1 LTIIRYVQE
10 HFSER
15 LSLCPLQH
23 RQQTFADMG
32 QKGKLN
38 LDPRAQK
45 RKYCGVWMDVGT
57 ILGGLTPGPLN
68 VKKNEKRKS

>member
-1 LTIIRYVQE
+1 
-10 HFSER
+10 
-15 LSLCPLQH
+15 
-23 RQQTFADMG
+23 MG